1 MERRMTGGKI
11 EVRRKD
17 DGGVRIGGHAA
28 VFYDGTPD
36 TEYWIFDDL
45 VERVMPGAFDTVL
58 ARGDDVAALWDHNV
72 GQLLGRTASGTLRL
86 EQDDVGLAFEV
97 DLPDTQLGR
106 DIGALVERGD
116 VTGASIGFAIGDDG
130 EEVWRR
136 LGSIDVREIY
146 KVGMLRDASPV
157 TFPAYAG
164 TDVAKRAVGDCAET
178 QESRDAWRRSLQA
191 RIGAVMARA
200 VAVEADKVRFGD

>member
-45 VERVMPGAFDTVL
+45 VERVMPGAFDPVL
-58 ARGDDVAALWDHNV
+58 ERGDDVAALWDHNV